1 MYIEEYFAG
10 QHREDQNYFII
21 YWNYLNDTQRIKIC
35 RCVVVRLGKS
45 WRMRSLKANLETR
58 RRMLHRNH
66 HNTIEKYLFSCRILQ
81 GPAHTKLTR
90 PRKLAIELWK
100 QSWLLS
106 LNRIRLQDGA
116 CAALISSLCRS
127 STRCCRS
134 GGMRSSRLSVWIHF
148 SDNGPQF
155 GYLETNDW
163 IRGWSSVTHVG
174 LRNDCLERKQSLAS
188 SDFAVK
194 FSTNSWASRTLA
206 RQTICQVNIWKA
218 SCILLGLAISTASRI
233 EL

>member
-1 MYIEEYFAG
+1 MQDI
-10 QHREDQNYFII
+10 
-21 YWNYLNDTQRIKIC
+21 
-35 RCVVVRLGKS
+35 
-45 WRMRSLKANLETR
+45 TR
-58 RRMLHRNH
+58 P
-66 HNTIEKYLFSCRILQ
+66 C
-81 GPAHTKLTR
+81 AHEALTR

-116 CAALISSLCRS
+116 CAALIPSLYRS

-194 FSTNSWASRTLA
+194 FSTNSWASKTLA
-206 RQTICQVNIWKA
+206 RQTICQVHIWKA

-233 EL
+233 ELKPSWKLTIMMDCYTLRGGEGGNWHWPTARWYIFQI

>member
-1 MYIEEYFAG
+1 MQDI
-10 QHREDQNYFII
+10 
-21 YWNYLNDTQRIKIC
+21 
-35 RCVVVRLGKS
+35 
-45 WRMRSLKANLETR
+45 TR
-58 RRMLHRNH
+58 P
-66 HNTIEKYLFSCRILQ
+66 C
-81 GPAHTKLTR
+81 AHEALTR

-116 CAALISSLCRS
+116 CAALIPSLYRS

-194 FSTNSWASRTLA
+194 FSTNSWASDHMPGSHLKSVLYTVRISNIDSVQDRTLA
-206 RQTICQVNIWKA
+206 FLETDNYDG
-218 SCILLGLAISTASRI
+218 LLHFKGWGGG
-233 EL
+233 